1 MINPQVSQVPVV
13 LAYKK
18 DIEIDVWPHKVDMVH
33 LFFSEKTCADCEKQF
48 SSSFVVPLWCHWQAV
63 QSCLAILF

>member
-33 LFFSEKTCADCEKQF
+33 LFFLKRHVQIVKNSLAHPSLCLCGVTGKQF
-48 SSSFVVPLWCHWQAV
+48 RVV
-63 QSCLAILF
+63 